1 MSNMM
6 ASAHVG
12 IVYQQVKRTAMAELQ
27 KAVAAAE
34 RRAMDL
40 VTNERLKMERVLL
53 GATSPLA
60 ATATGHQG
68 ITTNSSLTKP
78 LLFG

>member
-1 MSNMM
+1 MSYM
-6 ASAHVG
+6 ASAHEG
-12 IVYQQVKRTAMAELQ
+12 IVFQQVKRTAMAELQ

-34 RRAMDL
+34 RRTMDL

-53 GATSPLA
+53 GTTSPLA
-60 ATATGHQG
+60 ATAAGHQG
-68 ITTNSSLTKP
+68 IATNSSLKKP